1 MRPLELSASEFRA
14 LGHQV
19 VDVAAEFLATLDGRR
34 TFPATSAEETARAF
48 DQPLPEEGLGE
59 AVFKDLRAITT
70 HSRASTGRL
79 FPYVVG
85 SGEPIGSLGDLYAS
99 VLNQN
104 VTAWRSAP
112 AAVTVERTVVRWL
125 SEAIGCAGFAG
136 NLTSGGSL
144 ANLMALAMARE
155 ARAPANDDGAQPC
168 VVYASEEVHMSVPK
182 AVAMLGIGRTN
193 LRLIPTDDQFRI
205 DLHALEEAIES
216 DRQAARRG
224 IAVVASAGTITT
236 GAVDPLSLVA
246 EITQAND
253 LWLHVDGAYGAPAAM
268 ANPAKF
274 EGLELADSISLD
286 AHKWLYQ
293 PIDCSLLLYRDAGL
307 ARRTFAYTGDYA
319 RTLSDDPLE
328 GFAFFEESVELT
340 RRFRALK
347 LWLSLRYHG
356 MTAFRAAISNNLR
369 QAARLAQLITKE
381 PSLELLA
388 PVELS
393 TVCFRW
399 TNAAVDTLND
409 RNAEILRHV
418 TARGNV
424 ALSNANIRGS
434 FGLRACIVNHLTTE
448 ADIDAVIAEVLAV
461 AEATALHRPRALE

>member
-1 MRPLELSASEFRA
+1 MRPLELSAAEFRA
-14 LGHQV
+14 LGHEV
-19 VDVAAEFLATLDGRR
+19 VDAAADFLATLDGRQ
-34 TFPATSAEETARAF
+34 TLPATSVAETASAF
-48 DQPLPEEGLGE
+48 DQPLSEEGLGD
-59 AVFKDLRAITT
+59 AVFDDLRTIAA

-112 AAVTVERTVVRWL
+112 AAVVERTVVRWL
-125 SEAIGCAGFAG
+125 AEAIGCDGFTG
-136 NLTSGGSL
+136 HLTSGGSS

-168 VVYASEEVHMSVPK
+168 VVYASEEVHMSIPK
-182 AVAMLGIGRTN
+182 AVALIGIGRTN
-193 LRLIPTDDQFRI
+193 LRLIPTDDRFRI
-205 DLHALEEAIES
+205 DLNALREAIES
-216 DRQAARRG
+216 DRQAGRRG
-224 IAVVASAGTITT
+224 IAVVASAGTIIT
-236 GAVDPLSLVA
+236 GAIDPLSQLSEVA
-246 EITQAND
+246 RANE

-268 ANPAKF
+268 ADPAKL
-274 EGLELADSISLD
+274 EGLALADSISLD

-293 PIDCSLLLYRDAGL
+293 PIDCSLLLYRDVEL

-319 RTLSDDPLE
+319 RTLSDDSVE
-328 GFAFFEESVELT
+328 GFAFFEESIELT

-356 MTAFRAAISNNLR
+356 LAAFRAAIGSNLR
-369 QAARLAQLITKE
+369 QAELLAQLITDE

-393 TVCFRW
+393 AVCFRW
-399 TNAAVDTLND
+399 TNAAEDILD
-409 RNAEILRHV
+409 QRNAEILRRV
-418 TARGNV
+418 TERGNV
-424 ALSNANIRGS
+424 ALSNASVRGR
-434 FGLRACIVNHLTTE
+434 FALRACIVNHLTTD
-448 ADIDAVIAEVLAV
+448 ADVAAIVEEVLA
-461 AEATALHRPRALE
+461 AAADPKLR